1 MSGAVSGLRGL
12 LPHQGWFANP
22 FRKNNDMMGLY
33 PKQPEVVQPA
43 AAGTAPPPTDY
54 SVKTR
59 TGGAVQAATGL
70 GYVGLGNAVDMLGK
84 STKRNTYATQD
95 LLG

>member
-12 LPHQGWFANP
+12 LPHQGWLANP
-22 FRKNNDMMGLY
+22 FRKGNDMLGLY
-33 PKQPEVVQPA
+33 PKQPEMTQPA
-43 AAGTAPPPTDY
+43 AAEAAPPPTDY

-70 GYVGLGNAVDMLGK
+70 GMLA
-84 STKRNTYATQD
+84 SVTP
-95 LLG
+95 